1 MRVYSTNGSNIV
13 VGYVSKLHLGKLRLA
28 TLGEDSPK
36 SSRVFHYDPELPS
49 LNL

>member
-13 VGYVSKLHLGKLRLA
+13 VGYVSKLHLAKLRLA
-28 TLGEDSPK
+28 SLGEDSPK